1 MILVKL
7 KLEINIIVSSIDGN
21 LKRKK
26 IHELQH
32 VKSSLMK
39 KKITEKFLSCTHSHN
54 YVVVAGSN
62 NNVGIDLEKRYH
74 ETQRTQ
80 ALSEREQVLANK
92 YSFTFVWTLKES
104 IAKLVG
110 CGLSR
115 IDAVVID
122 KLNSKTGHAFIED
135 MKHLNFYYKSFSYNG
150 FILTCVSDVPI
161 KNIYWRFV

>member
-1 MILVKL
+1 M
-7 KLEINIIVSSIDGN
+7 
-21 LKRKK
+21 
-26 IHELQH
+26 
-32 VKSSLMK
+32 
-39 KKITEKFLSCTHSHN
+39 
-54 YVVVAGSN
+54 
-62 NNVGIDLEKRYH
+62 
-74 ETQRTQ
+74 
-80 ALSEREQVLANK
+80 SEREQVLANK

>member
-1 MILVKL
+1 M
-7 KLEINIIVSSIDGN
+7 VSSIDGN

-26 IHELQH
+26 THELQH
-32 VKSSLMK
+32 IKSSLMK
-39 KKITEKFLSCTHSHN
+39 KKIAEKCLSCTHSYN
-54 YVVVAGSN
+54 YVVVAGSS

-80 ALSEREQVLANK
+80 ALSEREQVLAKK

-110 CGLSR
+110 CGLPR
-115 IDAVVID
+115 INAVVID

-135 MKHLNFYYKSFSYNG
+135 VRCLNFYYKSFSYNN